1 MQSGIDHVKTELQNI
16 KDLTGKDFA
25 TSAGTKV
32 DIPALWIEF
41 MTKHLAYAEKEGK
54 AWLTKHIALA
64 EKLYTAHMA
73 DLKKLQTQLEQDDK
87 KTGAAKT
94 QHDSDL
100 KKKLQ
105 KLDTE
110 LKQKDT
116 ALTDAKKEED
126 AARKVVKDVEDKID
140 KEPKQAQKKAIRD
153 KEDLEGKKKVLN
165 NKEAESM
172 AALKAKHLKER
183 EIHVLQLQTVKG
195 LIDSA
200 KADQDQLKAY
210 KAAVAAIK
218 MPKAV

>member
-1 MQSGIDHVKTELQNI
+1 MQSGISHVKTELQNI
-16 KDLTGKDFA
+16 KHLTGKDFA
-25 TSAGTKV
+25 TTAGLKV
-32 DIPALWIEF
+32 DVPALWIEF

-54 AWLTKHIALA
+54 AWLDKHIDLG

-73 DLKKLQTQLEQDDK
+73 DLKKLQTQLEQDDR

-94 QHDSDL
+94 QHDKDL
-100 KKKLQ
+100 KAKLQ

-116 ALTDAKKEED
+116 ALTDAEKEED
-126 AARKVVKDVEDKID
+126 AARKVVKDIEDKID
-140 KEPKQAQKKAIRD
+140 KEPKQALKKAIRT
-153 KEDLEGKKKVLN
+153 KEDLTGKKKALETKETASLN
-165 NKEAESM
+165 
-172 AALKAKHLKER
+172 ALKAKHLKER

-195 LIDSA
+195 LIFSV

>member
-1 MQSGIDHVKTELQNI
+1 MQNGIKHVKIELQNI
-16 KDLTGKDFA
+16 KSLTGKDF
-25 TSAGTKV
+25 TNTAGQTV
-32 DIPALWIEF
+32 DVPALWVEF
-41 MTKHLAYAEKEGK
+41 MTKHLALVEQKSK
-54 AWLTKHIALA
+54 AWLNKQVLLA

-73 DLKKLQTQLEQDDK
+73 DLKKLQTQLEQDDR

-94 QHDSDL
+94 QHDKDL
-100 KKKLQ
+100 KAKLQ

-116 ALTDAKKEED
+116 ALTNSKKEED
-126 AARKVVKDVEDKID
+126 AARKIVKDVEDKID
-140 KEPKQAQKKAIRD
+140 KEPKQAQKKAIKT
-153 KEDLEGKKKVLN
+153 KEDLPGKKDTLQK
-165 NKEAESM
+165 KEEASL
-172 AALKAKHLKER
+172 AALKAKSLKER

-195 LIDSA
+195 LIVSV